1 MKISLNKNFIFKKV
15 FPVVIGAILGFSY
28 YYFIGC
34 NGSCPISGNP
44 YISTLYGAGL
54 GLLWTLP
61 ISTKKGNKNGT
72 NN

>member
-1 MKISLNKNFIFKKV
+1 MKIRINKPWVLKKII
-15 FPVVIGAILGFSY
+15 PVIAGATLGYSY

-34 NGSCPISGNP
+34 NGTCLISGNP

-54 GLLWTLP
+54 GLLYVLP
-61 ISTKKGNKNGT
+61 LSTKTKNET